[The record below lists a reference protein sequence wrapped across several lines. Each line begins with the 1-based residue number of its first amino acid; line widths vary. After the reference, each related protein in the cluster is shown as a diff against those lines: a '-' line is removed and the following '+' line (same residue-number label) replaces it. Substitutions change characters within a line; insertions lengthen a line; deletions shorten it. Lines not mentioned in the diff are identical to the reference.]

1 VRTVSAEL
9 VGGVQVLVDHQ
20 TFADCKVVDH
30 DDGGDGKEEDLV
42 RREDRD
48 KDGRRPEE
56 VPRVDDGGPDEADV
70 EAALDRDET
79 RTQRRE
85 IVAAAVHILKDACGE
100 HSGQSRRTGTKTGEG
115 EETDTGKTEI
125 GQREVAIRSSGHGYS
140 QRRAGC
146 TQSQPR

>member
-1 VRTVSAEL
+1 MRTVSAEL
-9 VGGVQVLVDHQ
+9 VGGVQVLIDHPA
-20 TFADCKVVDH
+20 FADSKVVDH
-30 DDGGDGKEEDLV
+30 DDGGNGKEEDLV
-42 RREDRD
+42 RSEDRD

-56 VPRVDDGGPDEADV
+56 VPRVDDGGTDEADV

-85 IVAAAVHILKDACGE
+85 VVAAAVHILKDACGE
-100 HSGQSRRTGTKTGEG
+100 HSGQSKRTGTTAGER

-125 GQREVAIRSSGHGYS
+125 GQREVVIRSSGHDYL